1 MKVLTSASVLH
12 LKLCLFLLVFNFCS
26 AVLRN
31 LEAYSIA
38 LPEEGLENVINCSYC
53 SRAAEVNCSECEDS
67 MCRVCFDSMHCKG
80 ARLKHRSMKIPTCS
94 YCKFQVATKS
104 CLTCIITPPPR
115 GTIRESVNEADRGL
129 YCDTCFIHEH
139 DSNEKALNLHKQ
151 RRKGLKNIMAYSTQ
165 AYLIDQYLHQ
175 RIITSH
181 YFEDMVQSCEE
192 CCTRSSTWRCQ
203 DCNQVYCSSC
213 LVGLHSMGGPFARHK
228 AELLPYFTPDMHV
241 SFKADITKQLFQQK
255 MEKLNKVE
263 KARREEHQRQSAIKL
278 QSWWRMIMYGH
289 LGRREMKRRRRKQ
302 RSAGRAYKR
311 DTVQMRSTPHY
322 KLLDMFGWAP
332 HLPTDTVEQ
341 NVLRELN
348 IFQKYAARE
357 FINENKEDWGYYRVS
372 RTVPR
377 KGIPKKGFRFGTR
390 EELEE
395 QALHGG
401 YRVPGRVLVV
411 PGDNIFS
418 TTCDLTNIVKP
429 GEYVRIRSR
438 IFGVVRV
445 TSATIRVNRFWRA
458 GDDAAKPNEEGELMY
473 RAPLY
478 KDEPRKGE
486 YRRRYLAY
494 AVTVENPLSQAG
506 LAIYRVYCARM
517 MRFSLYMV
525 RTNRR
530 NGMKEEEQTWRA
542 ASVKYADEV
551 RRIDSL
557 YATGDSI
564 TSLYNTE
571 RVRYQERALE
581 EDVLSLSTKKRA
593 RKGLLE
599 KVQDQQDREQELLDK
614 DNSGSNDSW
623 GEPDANVR
631 PKSALKRTGSAR
643 RSSKI
648 VPGEGGSLDGSAKF
662 SDGGEDTIGFNA
674 DSKKM
679 DDESVGS
686 KTSKSSML
694 SRMSNK
700 FFNKDEADAVKAV
713 ADAMHEAQKVELPK
727 AIDMSELIAQRN
739 EKKKNKKKLEKPAEP
754 WYATPEQLDARN
766 EREDKM
772 TPQELAAE
780 ADDWKEC
787 IDIMTENIYYQN
799 VKTNELFSTV
809 PRAVA
814 AKRQLEFE
822 NSKNKKNYDEA
833 QKRIQKLENILKN
846 RKLIT
851 GGRHK

>member
-1 MKVLTSASVLH
+1 MTDEQILSVSHCLVYSTNYIVL
-12 LKLCLFLLVFNFCS
+12 
-26 AVLRN
+26 VLRN
-31 LEAYSIA
+31 LDAYSIA

-53 SRAAEVNCSECEDS
+53 SRAAEVNCCECEDS
-67 MCRVCFDSMHCKG
+67 MCRVCYDSMHCKG

-104 CLTCIITPPPR
+104 CLTCIITEPPR

-139 DSNEKALNLHKQ
+139 DSNEKALSLHKQ
-151 RRKGLKNIMAYSTQ
+151 RRKGLKNILAYSTQ

-175 RIITSH
+175 KIITSH

-228 AELLPYFTPDMHV
+228 AEQLPYFTPDMHV
-241 SFKADITKQLFQQK
+241 SFKEDISKQLFQQK

-263 KARREEHQRQSAIKL
+263 KARREEHQRHSAIKL

-289 LGRREMKRRRRKQ
+289 LGRREMKRRRRRL

-311 DTVQMRSTPHY
+311 DTLQTRSTPHY
-322 KLLDMFGWAP
+322 KLLDLFGLAP

-348 IFQKYAARE
+348 VFEKCAARE
-357 FINENKEDWGYYRVS
+357 FIHENKEDWGYFRVS
-372 RTVPR
+372 RTIPR
-377 KGIPKKGFRFGTR
+377 KGVPKRGFHWGTP

-395 QALHGG
+395 QAVKGG
-401 YRVPGRVLVV
+401 YRLPGRVLVV
-411 PGDNIFS
+411 PGEQIFN

-445 TSATIRVNRFWRA
+445 TSAQIRLNRFWRA
-458 GDDAAKPNEEGELMY
+458 GDSAAKPDEEGELMY

-478 KDEPRKGE
+478 KDEPRKAE

-494 AVTVENPLSQAG
+494 ALAVENPVTQA
-506 LAIYRVYCARM
+506 AFAVYRAYCARM

-542 ASVKYADEV
+542 ASVHYADEV
-551 RRIDSL
+551 RRVDSL
-557 YATGDSI
+557 YSTGDSL

-571 RVRYQERALE
+571 RIRPKERALE
-581 EDVLSLSTKKRA
+581 EDMLSMSTKKKA
-593 RKGLLE
+593 KKGLLE
-599 KVQDQQDREQELLDK
+599 TMKERQELEDLLDK

-623 GEPDANVR
+623 GEPSATVR
-631 PKSALKRTGSAR
+631 PKSALKKTGSAR
-643 RSSKI
+643 TGRVVPSDVDSSWD
-648 VPGEGGSLDGSAKF
+648 GGSAKYT
-662 SDGGEDTIGFNA
+662 DGEDTIGFVEDGA
-674 DSKKM
+674 SQKL
-679 DDESVGS
+679 DDGSVGS
-686 KTSKSSML
+686 SRGSKSSML
-694 SRMSNK
+694 SRISNK
-700 FFNKDEADAVKAV
+700 FFNKEEADAVKAA
-713 ADAMHEAQKVELPK
+713 ADALHEAQKVDLPK
-727 AIDMSELIAQRN
+727 AADMAQVIARLD
-739 EKKKNKKKLEKPAEP
+739 EKKKNKKNKLDKPAEP
-754 WYATPEQLDARN
+754 WYATADQLDARN

-787 IDIMTENIYYQN
+787 VDIMTENIYYQN

>member
-1 MKVLTSASVLH
+1 M
-12 LKLCLFLLVFNFCS
+12 
-26 AVLRN
+26 LRG

-53 SRAAEVNCSECEDS
+53 SRTAEVNCCDCEDS

-80 ARLKHRSMKIPTCS
+80 ARLRHRSMKIPACS

-104 CLTCIITPPPR
+104 CLTCIITEPPR
-115 GTIRESVNEADRGL
+115 GNIRESVNEADRGL

-151 RRKGLKNIMAYSTQ
+151 RRKGLKNILAYSTQ
-165 AYLIDQYLHQ
+165 AYLVDQYLHQ
-175 RIITSH
+175 RIITNH
-181 YFEDMVQSCEE
+181 YYEDMVKSCEE

-241 SFKADITKQLFQQK
+241 SFKEDVSKQLFQQK

-263 KARREEHQRQSAIKL
+263 KARREEHQRHCAIKL
-278 QSWWRMIMYGH
+278 QAWWRMVMYGR
-289 LGRREMKRRRRKQ
+289 LGRREMKRRRRRL

-311 DTVQMRSTPHY
+311 DTIQTRSSPRY
-322 KLLDMFGWAP
+322 KMLDLFGMAP
-332 HLPTDTVEQ
+332 RLPTDTIEQ
-341 NVLRELN
+341 NVLRERN

-357 FINENKEDWGYYRVS
+357 FIEENKEDWGYYRVS
-372 RTVPR
+372 RTIPR
-377 KGIPKKGFRFGTR
+377 KGVPKRGFRWGTL

-395 QALHGG
+395 QAINGG
-401 YRVPGRVLVV
+401 YRLPGRVLVV
-411 PGDNIFS
+411 PGEQIFS
-418 TTCDLTNIVKP
+418 TTCDLTQIIRP
-429 GEYVRIRSR
+429 GEYVRIRKR

-445 TSATIRVNRFWRA
+445 TSAQIRVNRFWRA
-458 GDDAAKPNEEGELMY
+458 ADDAGKPSEEGELMF

-478 KDEPRKGE
+478 KGEPRKGE
-486 YRRRYLAY
+486 FRRRYLGY
-494 AVTVENPLSQAG
+494 ALVVENPITQAG
-506 LAIYRVYCARM
+506 LWVYRAYCARM

-530 NGMKEEEQTWRA
+530 NNMKEEEQTWRA
-542 ASVKYADEV
+542 ASVKYADEI
-551 RRIDSL
+551 RRVDSL
-557 YATGDSI
+557 YSTGDSL

-571 RVRYQERALE
+571 RVKRQERPLEDDALSAF
-581 EDVLSLSTKKRA
+581 VKKRA
-593 RKGLLE
+593 QKGLLE
-599 KVQDQQDREQELLDK
+599 KMQDQQDLEDDLNGLLDR

-623 GEPDANVR
+623 GEPKAIVR
-631 PKSALKRTGSAR
+631 PKSALKRTGTAT
-643 RSSKI
+643 RSGKI
-648 VPGEGGSLDGSAKF
+648 VPFSGDLDSQEGSVEIGDDGLEA
-662 SDGGEDTIGFNA
+662 EDTVGF
-674 DSKKM
+674 STKGSIKV

-686 KTSKSSML
+686 SRSKSSMM
-694 SRMSNK
+694 SRISNK
-700 FFNKDEADAVKAV
+700 IFNKEEADAVKAA
-713 ADAMHEAQKVELPK
+713 ADALHEAQKVELPK
-727 AIDMSELIAQRN
+727 AVDMSELIAQRN
-739 EKKKNKKKLEKPAEP
+739 EKKKKKGKIEKPAEP
-754 WYATPEQLDARN
+754 WYATAEQLDARN

-799 VKTNELFSTV
+799 VKTNELFSSM

-814 AKRQLEFE
+814 AKRQLDFE

-833 QKRIQKLENILKN
+833 QKRIQKLENVLKN